1 MENKIIKT
9 LPQNKVN
16 GTLFFIPHLGLGDQ
30 FVNNGLVNICLEKF
44 SNVVLVIKKNQ
55 LETIKHM
62 YNYTNKIVFY
72 TILHD
77 REISPNYGLNID
89 KFINMVK
96 NSEYYFYLQCSHSL
110 YDTSILGNCFSK
122 SFYLE
127 LGLDPL
133 LRYSKFRT
141 YRNHERENEYY
152 NKFIGIYGTEYL
164 IIHQD
169 KERKL
174 FLDENKINNITKY
187 ANLPRYSIGNS
198 DSDSDS
204 DNFKSDNLFDYC
216 LIFEKC
222 KEFHIMPSSISILC
236 DQLNVLAPIYI
247 HYYTREK
254 EWLNQDIKQLY
265 TNKNIEIV
273 Y

>member
-1 MENKIIKT
+1 MDNKIINS
-9 LPQNKVN
+9 LPKNKVN

-30 FVNNGLVNICLEKF
+30 IINNGLINICLEKF
-44 SNVVLVIKKNQ
+44 SNIVLVVKENQ
-55 LETIKHM
+55 LETIKYM
-62 YNYTNKIVFY
+62 YNYTNKIIFY
-72 TILHD
+72 TITHD
-77 REISPNYGLNID
+77 REISPNYGFNID
-89 KFINMVK
+89 KFMSMV
-96 NSEYYFYLQCSHSL
+96 NESGYYFYLQCSHSL
-110 YDTSILGNCFSK
+110 FDTSILGNCFSR

-152 NKFIGIYGTEYL
+152 KKFIGIYGTEYV

-174 FLDENKINNITKY
+174 FIDENKINNITKY
-187 ANLPRYSIGNS
+187 ANLPRYYIGE
-198 DSDSDS
+198 S
-204 DNFKSDNLFDYC
+204 DNFKLDNLFDYC

-222 KEFHIMPSSISILC
+222 NEFHIMPSSISILC
-236 DQLNVLAPIYI
+236 EQLNVLAPIYI

-265 TNKNIEIV
+265 SNKNIEIV
-273 Y
+273 I